1 MASKFKK
8 EDKEDK
14 EDKKQRPKAG
24 PPAGKKKK
32 KERKLP
38 IISTSESWT
47 HDDEG
52 KTKYTLNYA
61 RPIKGTGKKENQW
74 KGYDKRHGQGFKTGG
89 RAKLAGGGRPD
100 GGWTN

>member
-8 EDKEDK
+8 EDKE
-14 EDKKQRPKAG
+14 EKKQRPQAG
-24 PPAGKKKK
+24 PAAARKKKKK

-52 KTKYTLNYA
+52 KGKYTLNYA
-61 RPIKGTGKKENQW
+61 RPLKGTGKKENQW

-100 GGWTN
+100 GGWTS